1 MRTIAVINQKG
12 GVGKTTTAVNLAAS
26 LARAGHSTLL
36 IDLDPQANATVGL
49 GLDPE
54 QFVGRTI
61 GDVLLSDTDGISSI
75 IVETY
80 LPGLKIAP
88 ASIILSKADSLLHA
102 RHFREQRLQHAL
114 DGLQGFNFVLI
125 DCPPSLGVLSVN
137 AIVATKEFLI
147 PTQPSG
153 YAVRGL
159 GDLLETLHTVKK
171 FDVAG
176 WDYRIL
182 LTMVMAQAS
191 VTNGMV
197 ERVLEPLRAKV
208 LLTRIGR
215 CESVNRSQTDHQP
228 KDVWTYAKNCR
239 AAHEYQELMQ
249 EIEKL
254 WPPR

>member
-1 MRTIAVINQKG
+1 MRTIAIINQKG

-36 IDLDPQANATVGL
+36 VDLDPQANATVGL

-54 QFVGRTI
+54 QFVGHTI
-61 GDVLLSDTDGISSI
+61 GDVLLSDSDGISSV

-80 LPGLKIAP
+80 VPGLKIAP
-88 ASIILSKADSLLHA
+88 ASISLSKADSLLHA

-114 DGLQGFNFVLI
+114 EGLQGFDFVLI
-125 DCPPSLGVLSVN
+125 DCQPSLGVLPVN
-137 AIVATKEFLI
+137 AMVATNEFLI

-153 YAVRGL
+153 YALRGL
-159 GDLLETLHTVKK
+159 GDLLETLHSVKR
-171 FDVAG
+171 FAAG

-197 ERVLEPLRAKV
+197 ERALEPLREKI
-208 LLTRIGR
+208 LQTRISR
-215 CESVNRSQTDHQP
+215 CELVNRAQTDDQP
-228 KDVWTYAKNCR
+228 KDIWTYAKNSR
-239 AAHEYQELMQ
+239 AALEYQELTG
-249 EIEKL
+249 EVERI